1 MKTLI
6 ILFAL
11 FSTNAWSLNIGD
23 KAPQINL
30 KGHPIGFDLSKHKG
44 KFVVLEWYNDGCP
57 FVRKH
62 YDSGNMQAL
71 QKKYG
76 NKVTWVAINS
86 SASGKQG
93 HLENMSV
100 AKKRF
105 TDEKMNAKTLLKD
118 EGGKIGLK
126 YEAKTTPHMYII
138 DPKGSLIYQGAID
151 SIASADSKDIKDSEN
166 YVASALDSA
175 LTGKPIKVAK
185 TRPYG
190 CSVKY

>member
-1 MKTLI
+1 MKTMI
-6 ILFAL
+6 ILFSL
-11 FSTNAWSLNIGD
+11 FSMNAWSLSIGD
-23 KAPQINL
+23 QAPQIKL
-30 KGHPIGFDLSKHKG
+30 KGHPKSFDLSKHKG

-86 SASGKQG
+86 SAPGKQG

-105 TDEKMNAKTLLKD
+105 QDEKMNALTLLKD
-118 EGGKIGLK
+118 PGGKIGMK

-138 DPKGSLIYQGAID
+138 DPKGKLIYQGAID
-151 SIASADSKDIKDSEN
+151 SISSADSSDIKKSDN
-166 YVASALDSA
+166 YVAMALDSA
-175 LTGKPIKVAK
+175 LSGKSIKVAK
-185 TRPYG
+185 TRAYG

>member
-1 MKTLI
+1 MKTII
-6 ILFAL
+6 ILMAL
-11 FSTNAWSLNIGD
+11 LSSNAWSLSIGD

-30 KGHPIGFDLSKHKG
+30 KGHPTSFDLSKHKG
-44 KFVVLEWYNDGCP
+44 KFVILEWYNDGCP

-76 NKVTWVAINS
+76 NKVSWVAINS
-86 SASGKQG
+86 SAPGKQG

-105 TDEKMNAKTLLKD
+105 QDEKMKAKTLIKD
-118 EGGKIGLK
+118 VDGKVGMK

-138 DPKGSLIYQGAID
+138 DPKGTLIYQGAID
-151 SIASADSKDIKDSEN
+151 SIASADPSDIKKSEN
-166 YVASALDSA
+166 YIVSALDSA
-175 LTGKPIKVAK
+175 LSGKPIKQAK